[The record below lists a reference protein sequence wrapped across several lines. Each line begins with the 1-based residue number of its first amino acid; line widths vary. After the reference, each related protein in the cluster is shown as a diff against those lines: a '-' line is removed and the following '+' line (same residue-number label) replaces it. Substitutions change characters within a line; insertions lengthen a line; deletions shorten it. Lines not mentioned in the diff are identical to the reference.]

1 MEYEAAEVEQLR
13 LKDILRPDQ
22 LVNCGPIFTNWIGDK
37 EWSPITT
44 VFITKSGQE
53 VHIEGTIVAQQDNGR
68 FTSALGIF
76 RDVTPRIQAEQQLL
90 NSLKRTDA
98 LYRIAQAQ
106 SSYQNLPHLLQ
117 VVTESVAEVLPA
129 NRVIIYTFD
138 ADKRKVVHFATGGP
152 GAGNVIRYTFQ
163 EVMDGLPGWVLRNQ
177 EPALAF
183 KDEPDPRVSSLIF
196 ERRAELNIGSIIV
209 VPVHYQNQIMGT
221 LIAMNS
227 YSEPDFSEDDQDLMV
242 AISNQVALALENIR
256 LYEAEQRRT
265 RELQAQNEELD
276 AFAHTVAH
284 DLKSPLG
291 NLMGFAEMLAVD
303 IAEVDSSLQ
312 KQADYIFQSGR
323 KMVNIIDELMV
334 LSQVRKADV
343 EVEVVDMG
351 PIVMEALER
360 LTDLVQQHKAQITQP
375 DNWPTAVGYDTWIEE
390 IWLNYISNAIK
401 YGGQPPQVSLSYQQL
416 ADGMIRFEVR
426 DNGAGLTAD
435 QQGRLFRPFERLE
448 QLGKIEGH
456 GLGLSIVRR
465 IAEKL
470 GGQVGVESEGDGGS
484 TFYFTLPAAES

>member
-1 MEYEAAEVEQLR
+1 
-13 LKDILRPDQ
+13 
-22 LVNCGPIFTNWIGDK
+22 
-37 EWSPITT
+37 
-44 VFITKSGQE
+44 
-53 VHIEGTIVAQQDNGR
+53 
-68 FTSALGIF
+68 
-76 RDVTPRIQAEQQLL
+76 
-90 NSLKRTDA
+90 
-98 LYRIAQAQ
+98 
-106 SSYQNLPHLLQ
+106 
-117 VVTESVAEVLPA
+117 
-129 NRVIIYTFD
+129 
-138 ADKRKVVHFATGGP
+138 
-152 GAGNVIRYTFQ
+152 
-163 EVMDGLPGWVLRNQ
+163 
-177 EPALAF
+177 
-183 KDEPDPRVSSLIF
+183 
-196 ERRAELNIGSIIV
+196 
-209 VPVHYQNQIMGT
+209 MGT

-351 PIVMEALER
+351 PIVMEALEL